1 MSRNDRHPDRRR
13 STVSKSLDELDE
25 TDGDGR
31 AHYSADEIAQSCH
44 AAAGQRH
51 GPPVDED
58 DAGDHAGEGRR

>member
-1 MSRNDRHPDRRR
+1 MSKHAHPHDRKQ

-44 AAAGQRH
+44 AAAGQSH